1 MHMKT
6 KMFWLAS
13 LVAGIGFAGLAAT
26 LTPNDPKLTTREVM
40 RSKLDSSQKVL
51 EGIATENF
59 ATITASAQRLVVLS
73 QVAGW
78 QARQTPEYKQLTAEF
93 RRQAE
98 SLVKAAKDGN
108 PEAASLAW
116 FQLTISCVNC
126 HKHIRGSRTVEAPLH
141 SPTAFLAAR

>member
-1 MHMKT
+1 MKT
-6 KMFWLAS
+6 KLFWMAALLAGVG
-13 LVAGIGFAGLAAT
+13 LAGGAAT

-51 EGIATENF
+51 EGIATEDF

-78 QARQTPEYKQLTAEF
+78 QSRQTPEYKQLTAEF

-108 PEAASLAW
+108 AEAASLAW

-126 HKHIRGSRTVEAPLH
+126 HKHIRSSRTVSVPLPEH
-141 SPTAFLAAR
+141 RLPVRVAAR